1 MKKFEFERTFSPGNL
16 ILFCGAHLED
26 ELLTAD
32 VPCLRDCNRAYG
44 ADTAEA
50 FLRTHI
56 FRLCEYLQL
65 PVKPTG
71 AQLTDL
77 AQLIYSDYGD
87 LTPYQ
92 FMLFFKRLRTGD
104 YAARDKNCAI
114 SVSLNPTAV
123 TLALKLL
130 RKDIREAFDRK
141 ARHVEEKEEKVPY
154 NRLALYLYTK
164 WLSASDA
171 EAAAML
177 LPPEER
183 DERYR
188 NETDIQ
194 FYARHVEGYMR
205 FVHSTE
211 YSLSEQNLRSKFRGI
226 IKD

>member
-16 ILFCGAHLED
+16 ILFCDAHTDD

-44 ADTAEA
+44 TDTAET

-71 AQLTDL
+71 TQLTDL

-104 YAARDKNCAI
+104 YAARDRNCAI

-123 TLALKLL
+123 TMALKLL
-130 RKDIREAFDRK
+130 RKDICEAFDRK

-183 DERYR
+183 DARYR
-188 NETDIQ
+188 DETDIQ
-194 FYARHVEGYMR
+194 FYARHVEDYVR
-205 FVHSTE
+205 FVHSSE
-211 YSLSEQNLRSKFRGI
+211 YRLSEQNLRLKFRGL